1 MGLTQSGFGG
11 AALLL
16 STVLAFAGGPGE
28 CAAQAGADSVRER
41 LSLGAAIAE
50 ARRSPF
56 YAGTTTIPRH
66 SGPRETRDRDGRP
79 PVLSRYGSG
88 PQEGPNGD
96 NRPGLAIPL
105 ILATGWASHWATVG
119 LLGDCLEGRYHP
131 GCLLFSVLPMPAVVA
146 AATLTGADWRRAL
159 GASAG
164 GLAMGTAIYLVA
176 RLAGAD
182 NGPLLTLAT
191 GVVHAVLVIDGA
203 G

>member
-1 MGLTQSGFGG
+1 MR
-11 AALLL
+11 A
-16 STVLAFAGGPGE
+16 
-28 CAAQAGADSVRER
+28 
-41 LSLGAAIAE
+41 
-50 ARRSPF
+50 
-56 YAGTTTIPRH
+56 
-66 SGPRETRDRDGRP
+66 RDGRS
-79 PVLSRYGSG
+79 PVQSPYGSG
-88 PQEGPNGD
+88 TRQESNGD
-96 NRPGLAIPL
+96 NRPGLAIPF

-119 LLGDCLEGRYHP
+119 LLGDCLEVRYHP
-131 GCLLFSVLPMPAVVA
+131 GCLLFTVLPMPAVAA

>member
-1 MGLTQSGFGG
+1 MLVVPLFPAGP
-11 AALLL
+11 AL
-16 STVLAFAGGPGE
+16 AGGPVE
-28 CAAQAGADSVRER
+28 CAAQTGADSVRER
-41 LSLGAAIAE
+41 LTLGAAIEE

-56 YAGTTTIPRH
+56 HAGTTAVPRD
-66 SGPRETRDRDGRP
+66 SGSREMRARDGRSP
-79 PVLSRYGSG
+79 AHRYGSG
-88 PQEGPNGD
+88 TRQESHGD

-105 ILATGWASHWATVG
+105 ILATGWASHWAAAG
-119 LLGDCLEGRYHP
+119 LRGGCLEGRYHP
-131 GCLLFSVLPMPAVVA
+131 GCLLFTILPMPAVAA

-182 NGPLLTLAT
+182 NVPLLTLAT
-191 GVVHAVLVIDGA
+191 GVVHAVLVIGGA